1 MAETGA
7 SVYEKSTTEGWTP
20 KTTLGRLVLEGKI
33 TSIEEIF
40 KNGYKIREPE
50 IVDVLLPNLN
60 HEVLDTAFVQKQT
73 DAGERSRFRVIVAS
87 GDMNGHLGVGFGK
100 ATQWRIAFQKAIKDA
115 KLNMSIIR
123 RGCGSWEC
131 DCNLPHSLPFQV
143 EGSCGGVSVVLL
155 PAPKGLGL
163 VAGDITRILLR
174 LAGVRDCWVRT
185 FGSSRTHSS
194 LIKAAFDALKST
206 YELALPRR

>member
-1 MAETGA
+1 MAEIDAT
-7 SVYEKSTTEGWTP
+7 KGWTP
-20 KTTLGRLVLEGKI
+20 KTTLGKLVLEGRI

-40 KNGYKIREPE
+40 RNGCRIREPE
-50 IVDVLLPNLN
+50 IIDILLPSLN

-87 GDMNGHLGVGFGK
+87 GDSNGHLGVGFGK
-100 ATQWRIAFQKAIKDA
+100 ATQWRTAFQKAVKDA

-131 DCNLPHSLPFQV
+131 DCNLPHSLPFKV

-163 VAGDITRILLR
+163 VASDITRTLLR
-174 LAGVRDCWVRT
+174 LAGIKDCWVRT
-185 FGSSRTHSS
+185 FGSTRTHSS
-194 LIKAAFDALKST
+194 LIKATFNALKST
-206 YELALPRR
+206 YELALLRH

>member
-1 MAETGA
+1 VSETGP
-7 SVYEKSTTEGWTP
+7 SDKSILESWTP

-40 KNGYKIREPE
+40 RNGYKIREPE
-50 IVDVLLPNLN
+50 IIDILLPNLT

-87 GDMNGHLGVGFGK
+87 GDMNGHLGIGFGK

-115 KLNMSIIR
+115 KLNMTIIK

-131 DCNLPHSLPFQV
+131 NCNLPHSLPFKV
-143 EGSCGGVSVVLL
+143 EGKCGGVSVVLL

-163 VAGDITRILLR
+163 VAGDITRVLLR
-174 LAGVRDCWVRT
+174 LAGIKDCWVRT
-185 FGSSRTHSS
+185 FGSTRTHSS
-194 LIKAAFDALKST
+194 LIKATFEALKST
-206 YELALPRR
+206 YELALQKR

>member
-1 MAETGA
+1 MSETGP
-7 SVYEKSTTEGWTP
+7 SDKSILESWTP

-40 KNGYKIREPE
+40 RNGYKIREPE
-50 IVDVLLPNLN
+50 IIDILLPNLT

-87 GDMNGHLGVGFGK
+87 GDMNGHLGIGFGK

-115 KLNMSIIR
+115 KLNMTIIK

-131 DCNLPHSLPFQV
+131 NCNIPHSLPFKV
-143 EGSCGGVSVVLL
+143 EGKCGGVSVVLL

-163 VAGDITRILLR
+163 VAGDITRVLLR
-174 LAGVRDCWVRT
+174 LAGIKDCWVRT
-185 FGSSRTHSS
+185 FGSTRTHSS
-194 LIKAAFDALKST
+194 LIKATFEALKST
-206 YELALPRR
+206 YELALQKR

>member
-1 MAETGA
+1 LFETGA
-7 SVYEKSTTEGWTP
+7 SDKSSLEGWTP

-40 KNGYKIREPE
+40 RNGYKIREPE
-50 IVDVLLPNLN
+50 IIDILLPNLT

-87 GDMNGHLGVGFGK
+87 GDMNGHLGIGFGK
-100 ATQWRIAFQKAIKDA
+100 ATQWRTAFQKAIKDA
-115 KLNMSIIR
+115 KLNMTIIR

-131 DCNLPHSLPFQV
+131 DCNLPHSLPFKV
-143 EGSCGGVSVVLL
+143 EGRCGGVSVVLL

-163 VAGDITRILLR
+163 VAGDITRVLLR
-174 LAGVRDCWVRT
+174 LAGIKDCWVRT
-185 FGSSRTHSS
+185 FGSTRTHSS
-194 LIKAAFDALKST
+194 LIKATFEALKST
-206 YELALPRR
+206 YELTLQKR

>member
-1 MAETGA
+1 VSETGP
-7 SVYEKSTTEGWTP
+7 SDKSILESWTP

-40 KNGYKIREPE
+40 RNGYKIREPE
-50 IVDVLLPNLN
+50 IIDILLPNLT

-87 GDMNGHLGVGFGK
+87 GDMNGHLGIGFGK

-115 KLNMSIIR
+115 KLNMTIIK

-131 DCNLPHSLPFQV
+131 NCNIPHSLPFKV
-143 EGSCGGVSVVLL
+143 EGKCGGVSVVLL

-163 VAGDITRILLR
+163 VAGDITRVLLR
-174 LAGVRDCWVRT
+174 LAGIKDCWVRT
-185 FGSSRTHSS
+185 FGSTRTHSS
-194 LIKAAFDALKST
+194 LIKATFEALKST
-206 YELALPRR
+206 YELALQKR